1 MLTASSRFWD
11 SMKAENSTNL
21 NLCVAIAL
29 PSHTGGG
36 AVCRGPT
43 SPADTAVA
51 GLPVGYAACV
61 KGFTLKTNKFVKLTI
76 QNK

>member
-1 MLTASSRFWD
+1 
-11 SMKAENSTNL
+11 MKAENSTSL

-36 AVCRGPT
+36 ADCKAPT

-51 GLPVGYAACV
+51 GFPAEYAACAN
-61 KGFTLKTNKFVKLTI
+61 GFTLKKNDTYF
-76 QNK
+76 